1 MTSFLFGSCIAVWCA
16 GRVSR
21 VWRTRYLTTYCYS
34 RAMATR
40 RKPKKPLTPLQ
51 ENRLLKIVLGLVVL
65 GFLWV
70 LFAPGFGVVS
80 LFSMRH
86 KAAELRLEI
95 DALAES
101 NEELRLEIERLQ
113 NDRAYLERIA
123 REEHGMLKENE
134 RVFDFSGKK

>member
-1 MTSFLFGSCIAVWCA
+1 
-16 GRVSR
+16 
-21 VWRTRYLTTYCYS
+21 
-34 RAMATR
+34 MATR

-95 DALAES
+95 DALATS